1 MVLNCLGALYAL
13 IHSLTRLQRYLHHR
27 HPEFSKQPVDSFCA
41 KRDAL
46 SQIRLDKK
54 GKYHQETAKAVKAS
68 YEIAMLIAKNK
79 KPHTLKEIIVKPYT
93 ANAVKILLG
102 DGMAKPPTAHMPPLT
117 VGSCTPSIKG
127 RSVCPI
133 LIIGNKQLHNIE
145 TTAIGPQVPF
155 GNIESCGVMTPCVLD
170 CRKCSREL
178 RKPCGKWLCG
188 PGLEICSRG
197 NHC

>member
-102 DGMAKPPTAHMPPLT
+102 DGMAKPFQNISFFDSTVKHRINELT
-117 VGSCTPSIKG
+117 KDIKQIK
-127 RSVCPI
+127 VV
-133 LIIGNKQLHNIE
+133 
-145 TTAIGPQVPF
+145 T
-155 GNIESCGVMTPCVLD
+155 
-170 CRKCSREL
+170 
-178 RKPCGKWLCG
+178 
-188 PGLEICSRG
+188 
-197 NHC
+197 